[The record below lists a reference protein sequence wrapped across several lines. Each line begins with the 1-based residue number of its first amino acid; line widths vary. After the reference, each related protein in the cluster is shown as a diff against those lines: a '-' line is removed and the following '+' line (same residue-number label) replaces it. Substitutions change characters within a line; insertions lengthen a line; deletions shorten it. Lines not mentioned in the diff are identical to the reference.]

1 MYFPKVSL
9 DPPADGDD
17 IRVTITVQ
25 PSSIKAGEG
34 EPTHASGTT
43 EVETPPIDASARS
56 DTH

>member
-34 EPTHASGTT
+34 EPIDDSGTT
-43 EVETPPIDASARS
+43 EVETTNIEASASS
-56 DTH
+56 DNS